1 MTKKCLLSFCFLLSF
16 CTSVFCVS
24 YSEKSWRIL
33 EQAQVCF
40 DSGNYGDAFKFA
52 REAFVSRKNEAEN
65 EFNVLDKAISPAQV
79 RRAGDEFSAVL
90 KVLKEREQKE
100 AVDIIEKYLKFYGS
114 SYYKNSIHNML
125 DWLKERNV
133 YPEADYLTG
142 KIYQVEGEYAQ
153 ALSFYERAYSEKD
166 YLDVSDVQYEIL
178 YSIGFIAKIN
188 SDFEKFE
195 KTLLLILNSDEFFKN
210 ELLKKSITKA
220 ISGDKK
226 ENVDRIFLLY
236 RADSKYSLMAL
247 SELGDLYENR
257 KESKKA
263 LECSALAAVESF
275 THILTAIEQRNSQ
288 FKYTSLEKFF
298 EECKKYEEILFWAQ
312 KNDVW
317 NVFYQLAKRAGANG
331 NIIFAQAMYS
341 VMADSI
347 PDSYYRSLS
356 ASQLNSG
363 F

>member
-1 MTKKCLLSFCFLLSF
+1 MTKKCLLSFCFLFSF
-16 CTSVFCVS
+16 CASIFCVS

-40 DSGNYGDAFKFA
+40 DSGNYGDALKFA
-52 REAFVSRKNEAEN
+52 REASVSRKNETEN

-79 RRAGDEFSAVL
+79 RKAGDEFSAVL

-100 AVDIIEKYLKFYGS
+100 AADIIEKYLKLYGN
-114 SYYKNSIHNML
+114 SYYKDSIHNML

-153 ALSFYERAYSEKD
+153 SLSFFERAYSEKD
-166 YLDVSDVQYEIL
+166 YLDISDMQYEIL

-188 SDFEKFE
+188 DDLEKFE
-195 KTLLLILNSDEFFKN
+195 KTLLLILNNDEFFKN

-220 ISGDKK
+220 ISDDKN

-247 SELGDLYENR
+247 SELGDLYETR

-263 LECSALAAVESF
+263 LECSSLAAVESF
-275 THILTAIEQRNSQ
+275 AHILTAIEQRNSQ
-288 FKYTSLEKFF
+288 FKYTSLENFF
-298 EECKKYEEILFWAQ
+298 EECKKYEEILIWSQ
-312 KNDVW
+312 KNNVW
-317 NVFYQLAKRAGANG
+317 SIFYQLAKRAGANG
-331 NIIFAQAMYS
+331 NIIFAQTLYS
-341 VMADSI
+341 VMANSI

-356 ASQLNSG
+356 AGQLSD
-363 F
+363 

>member
-1 MTKKCLLSFCFLLSF
+1 
-16 CTSVFCVS
+16 
-24 YSEKSWRIL
+24 
-33 EQAQVCF
+33 
-40 DSGNYGDAFKFA
+40 
-52 REAFVSRKNEAEN
+52 
-65 EFNVLDKAISPAQV
+65 
-79 RRAGDEFSAVL
+79 
-90 KVLKEREQKE
+90 
-100 AVDIIEKYLKFYGS
+100 
-114 SYYKNSIHNML
+114 ML

-226 ENVDRIFLLY
+226 ENDDRIFLLS

-247 SELGDLYENR
+247 SEL
-257 KESKKA
+257 
-263 LECSALAAVESF
+263 
-275 THILTAIEQRNSQ
+275 
-288 FKYTSLEKFF
+288 
-298 EECKKYEEILFWAQ
+298 
-312 KNDVW
+312 
-317 NVFYQLAKRAGANG
+317 
-331 NIIFAQAMYS
+331 
-341 VMADSI
+341 
-347 PDSYYRSLS
+347 
-356 ASQLNSG
+356 
-363 F
+363 

>member
-1 MTKKCLLSFCFLLSF
+1 MTKKCLLSFCFLFSF
-16 CTSVFCVS
+16 CASIFCVS

-40 DSGNYGDAFKFA
+40 DSGNYGDALKFA
-52 REAFVSRKNEAEN
+52 REASVSRKNETEN

-79 RRAGDEFSAVL
+79 RKAGDEFSAVL

-100 AVDIIEKYLKFYGS
+100 AADIIEKYLKLYGN
-114 SYYKNSIHNML
+114 SYYKDSIHNML

-153 ALSFYERAYSEKD
+153 SLSFFERAYSEKD
-166 YLDVSDVQYEIL
+166 YLDISDMQYEIL
-178 YSIGFIAKIN
+178 YSIGFSAKIN
-188 SDFEKFE
+188 GDLEKFE
-195 KTLLLILNSDEFFKN
+195 KTLLLILNNDEFFKN
-210 ELLKKSITKA
+210 ELLKKSITQA
-220 ISGDKK
+220 ISDDKN

-247 SELGDLYENR
+247 SELGDLYETR

-263 LECSALAAVESF
+263 LECSSLAAVESF
-275 THILTAIEQRNSQ
+275 AHILTAIEQRNSQ
-288 FKYTSLEKFF
+288 FKYTSLENFF
-298 EECKKYEEILFWAQ
+298 EECKKYEEILIWSQ
-312 KNDVW
+312 KNNVW
-317 NVFYQLAKRAGANG
+317 SIFYQLAKRAGANG
-331 NIIFAQAMYS
+331 NIIFAQTLYS
-341 VMADSI
+341 VMANSI

-356 ASQLNSG
+356 AGQLSD
-363 F
+363 

>member
-1 MTKKCLLSFCFLLSF
+1 M
-16 CTSVFCVS
+16 
-24 YSEKSWRIL
+24 
-33 EQAQVCF
+33 
-40 DSGNYGDAFKFA
+40 
-52 REAFVSRKNEAEN
+52 
-65 EFNVLDKAISPAQV
+65 
-79 RRAGDEFSAVL
+79 
-90 KVLKEREQKE
+90 
-100 AVDIIEKYLKFYGS
+100 
-114 SYYKNSIHNML
+114 
-125 DWLKERNV
+125 
-133 YPEADYLTG
+133 
-142 KIYQVEGEYAQ
+142 
-153 ALSFYERAYSEKD
+153 
-166 YLDVSDVQYEIL
+166 

-263 LECSALAAVESF
+263 LECSVLAAVESV
-275 THILTAIEQRNSQ
+275 THILTASEQRNSQ

-298 EECKKYEEILFWAQ
+298 EECKKYEEILVWAQ

-341 VMADSI
+341 VMADSV